1 MDPAMDAAH
10 RGTAAPAP
18 GSQETESL
26 PAAVAQRDAAEGAPA
41 RDDTTVVRGGG
52 NHIVVRGETL
62 WSIAE
67 RTYGHGRYWLQIR
80 NANHARVFGG
90 SHLIHP
96 GVELVLPVI
105 EVSALETMRNFAR
118 NPEALRDVAVSIPE
132 ADHGA
137 FLAGLSADEQEA
149 NARMLQLVELM
160 RSTGMTLEEMQAEQR
175 RFIEGEAARLGL
187 SAGEYVRQQIAS
199 RGYGGGT
206 ATWWPSLTRTEQ
218 NAWTARFR
226 AVVARLRS
234 EAPADVQRIIRMAE
248 SHGGGFRWDPE
259 QTEILGA
266 FAYTRDDWSLHCGQ
280 RFVEAAE
287 ADLARVYP
295 NVLHEMGGHNVYG
308 EALGFPIME
317 GAVAGLPAAEQT
329 IAHAGGNSMYS
340 AYSYMESEVF
350 AELYEWSYDN
360 PENATDH
367 PFAVDP
373 NGRDTTTRPDGTR
386 QPPDIPRQLQR
397 IREAFAPRIAEGL
410 VRGLWRRVAMD
421 ATIRPRAKEL
431 FRRAVTD
438 VFGITL

>member
-1 MDPAMDAAH
+1 MDTAMDAAH
-10 RGTAAPAP
+10 RGVTA
-18 GSQETESL
+18 L
-26 PAAVAQRDAAEGAPA
+26 PHGGHEAGASPDAAVQRHAVAEAPS
-41 RDDTTVVRGGG
+41 RDETTVTRGGG
-52 NHIVVRGETL
+52 SHIVTRGDTL
-62 WSIAE
+62 WSISE
-67 RTYGHGRYWLQIR
+67 HTYGYGRYWSQIR
-80 NANHARVFGG
+80 NANRDRVFGG
-90 SHLIHP
+90 SHLVHP

-105 EVSALETMRNFAR
+105 EVPTLETMQNFAR
-118 NPEALRDVAVSIPE
+118 NPAALRDVSVSIPE
-132 ADHGA
+132 ADYGT

-149 NARMLQLVELM
+149 SARLLQLVELM
-160 RSTGMTLEEMQAEQR
+160 RSTGMTLEEMQVEQR

-226 AVVARLRS
+226 AVVARLRR
-234 EAPADVQRIIRMAE
+234 EAPEDVQRIIRLAE

-266 FAYTRDDWSLHCGQ
+266 FAYTHDDWSLHCGQ

-308 EALGFPIME
+308 DALGYPIME

-329 IAHAGGNSMYS
+329 TAYAGGNSMYS
-340 AYSYMESEVF
+340 AYGYMETEIF

-367 PFAVDP
+367 PFAVEP
-373 NGRDTTTRPDGTR
+373 NGRDTTTRSDGTR
-386 QPPDIPRQLQR
+386 QPPDVPRQLQR
-397 IREAFAPRIAEGL
+397 IKQAFAPRIAEGL
-410 VRGLWRRVAMD
+410 VRSLWRRVEMD

-431 FRRAVTD
+431 FRQAVTD
-438 VFGITL
+438 VFGIIP